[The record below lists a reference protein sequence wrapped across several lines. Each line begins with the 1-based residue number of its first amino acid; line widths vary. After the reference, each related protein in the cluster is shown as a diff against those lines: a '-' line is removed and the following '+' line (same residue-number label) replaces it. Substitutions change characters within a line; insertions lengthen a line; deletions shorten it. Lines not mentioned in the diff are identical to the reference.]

1 MLTAKFNTCTRSVE
15 FFTATVSDLIMAN
28 QMPMELKST
37 TKFGRRTWHHAVLFD
52 CSIPAD
58 VKQTRD
64 LELVQPGVM
73 EQGDSAVG
81 TSLAC
86 GMHTPLLCDGMVRIH
101 VFAGR

>member
-15 FFTATVSDLIMAN
+15 LFTATVSDLIMAN